1 MEDNE
6 RNETVDKPRYKFI
19 GRKEILAL
27 SNRTSAM
34 PYGVYIGEDGTE
46 TLFNRCYEP
55 IIQRNAKGKNIVKA
69 SGWITH
75 KHQAWF
81 YDDAFTGKARVHIA
95 SVVMKTFYSG
105 EPLTKLM
112 INKR

>member
-1 MEDNE
+1 MMTEINE
-6 RNETVDKPRYKFI
+6 APKKSVYKLI

-55 IIQRNAKGKNIVKA
+55 IIQRDAKGKNIVKA
-69 SGWITH
+69 SGWIVH

-81 YDDAFTGKARVHIA
+81 YNDAFTGKARVHMA
-95 SVVMKTFYSG
+95 SVVMKAFYSG